1 LDSVTLSTKKFYHN
15 SHEGGDEPPSF
26 LSTKPLKMNEYFQ
39 TREGS
44 DLNNLSPKLI
54 SYLDGRKLK
63 SGEVVKYRLL
73 NKVRNTDPARKKGD
87 DYHYSSA
94 IVIHLRDRIKK
105 PEGGV
110 VEIGVIDSV
119 DPITKIP
126 IFKKPLT
133 ILPQKGSGEYFFL
146 NESKLDDVEMYPLL
160 ELSNKNASNPF
171 RDANTVAVFER
182 VDEVKES
189 RVRSK
194 KRNFLYDSLDAIR
207 NWTPEEMRIAAAGFN
222 LPSDLEPDTLKDRL
236 EELAE
241 KDPETFYK
249 AIDSQENKIAA
260 IINLAKSKNII
271 GYSAFE
277 NKWFYVGTNDTIILL
292 ERREGTDETKQF
304 VNFLMN
310 TPKGADVQEHLK
322 KLIKNP

>member
-1 LDSVTLSTKKFYHN
+1 
-15 SHEGGDEPPSF
+15 
-26 LSTKPLKMNEYFQ
+26 MNNYFQ

-54 SYLDGRKLK
+54 SYLDERKLK
-63 SGEVVKYRLL
+63 PGEVVKYRLL
-73 NKVRNTDPARKKGD
+73 DKARNTDPKRRKGD
-87 DYHYSSA
+87 DWIYSSA
-94 IVIHLRDRIKK
+94 VVVHLRDRIKK

-110 VEIGVIDSV
+110 VEIGVVDSV
-119 DPITKIP
+119 DPISKIP
-126 IFKKPLT
+126 IFKSPY
-133 ILPQKGSGEYFFL
+133 IIIPQKGSGGYFFL

-171 RDANTVAVFER
+171 RDKNTKPLFER
-182 VDEVKES
+182 VDEAKES
-189 RVRSK
+189 KVRSK
-194 KRNFLYDSLDAIR
+194 KRNFLYDCLDAIR
-207 NWTPEEMRIAAAGFN
+207 NWTPEEMRIAGAGFN
-222 LPSDLEPDTLKDRL
+222 IPSDLEPDTLKDKL